1 MLDINLLRN
10 DIEAVAARLAGRGY
24 TLDTAAFNQ
33 LESERKSL
41 QSRMQ
46 ELQAKRNATSKQIGT
61 PRARVKM
68 FRHSGRSSHPG

>member
-33 LESERKSL
+33 LESDRKSL
-41 QSRMQ
+41 QTRMQ
-46 ELQAKRNATSKQIGT
+46 ELQVSATPPPSRSAW
-61 PRARVKM
+61 PRARVKTCQP
-68 FRHSGRSSHPG
+68 SWPK